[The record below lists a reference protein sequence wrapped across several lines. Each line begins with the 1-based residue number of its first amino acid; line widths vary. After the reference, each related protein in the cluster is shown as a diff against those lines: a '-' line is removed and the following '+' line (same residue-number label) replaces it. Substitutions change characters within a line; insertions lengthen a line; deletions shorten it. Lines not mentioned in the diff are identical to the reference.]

1 MSLAKS
7 SDENWLKLCCYLLSR
22 TQLNCNVLNYT
33 WFNLVS
39 IISIPDE
46 KNCPPPYLLAFI
58 SQHGNENI
66 LMVCKE
72 RVVLQDSFNSC
83 LWTWLETSGKC
94 EHEEEVWSPILDGG
108 VGFDVEVVGNVE
120 VHEERDDLFQLGT
133 RFPLWHVLPMTGVIK
148 KQFAFNIF
156 IIYTIQVPDISGTSG
171 QPSGM
176 QGGTYRGSCNLWRSV
191 SCLNSNPQLVKE
203 TLVSW
208 ETIKDLSSNW
218 LDLARHWRECHDGF
232 QPNIL
237 DNLLPNW
244 TRPSIRSRCR
254 SIEFLLASQNVFLP
268 RKQARDTKILIS
280 PDGAWEKA
288 HLDAGDTPLADT
300 PHPAR
305 VEWLE
310 EHLFLASFNREKFC
324 LTWMDS
330 SVNWSSITS
339 QNPAH
344 TTPLLHLFNSKFN
357 FLTTEAI
364 STPIDCPLP
373 DDGVKWVS
381 YFPSGWRTTV

>member
-1 MSLAKS
+1 
-7 SDENWLKLCCYLLSR
+7 
-22 TQLNCNVLNYT
+22 
-33 WFNLVS
+33 
-39 IISIPDE
+39 
-46 KNCPPPYLLAFI
+46 
-58 SQHGNENI
+58 
-66 LMVCKE
+66 
-72 RVVLQDSFNSC
+72 
-83 LWTWLETSGKC
+83 
-94 EHEEEVWSPILDGG
+94 
-108 VGFDVEVVGNVE
+108 
-120 VHEERDDLFQLGT
+120 
-133 RFPLWHVLPMTGVIK
+133 
-148 KQFAFNIF
+148 
-156 IIYTIQVPDISGTSG
+156 
-171 QPSGM
+171 M
-176 QGGTYRGSCNLWRSV
+176 QGRTYRGSCNLWRSV

-344 TTPLLHLFNSKFN
+344 TTPLLHLFNSQSSKVQFSHHRSHLHTN
-357 FLTTEAI
+357 RLSAARWWCKMGLVLSLGLTNHSIVLYFLH
-364 STPIDCPLP
+364 L
-373 DDGVKWVS
+373 
-381 YFPSGWRTTV
+381 F